1 MEILLSISFLWFNFI
16 GDIMRLKNVKGANE
30 IIIKGTY
37 YVDNPQNYKG
47 NWNKYF
53 NNANPIYIEI
63 GMGKGDFIIENAKR
77 YPNINFIGIEK
88 YDSVIVR
95 AIQKS
100 NELDINN
107 LKIVR
112 IDAGKLEEIF
122 DKEIDTIYLNFSDPW
137 PKDRHVKRRLTSE
150 VFLNIYDQIFKNAKR
165 IIMKTDNID
174 LFNYSIETLINHGY
188 EITYKTNNLDCL
200 NEDNI
205 MTEYE
210 TKFYN
215 KGIKIN
221 KLIAV
226 KEIQQK

>member
-1 MEILLSISFLWFNFI
+1 
-16 GDIMRLKNVKGANE
+16 MRLKNVKGANE

-37 YVDNPQNYKG
+37 YVSNPYEYKG
-47 NWNKYF
+47 NWNNCF
-53 NNANPIYIEI
+53 NNENSIYIEI
-63 GMGKGDFIIENAKR
+63 GMGKGDFIIENAQR

-100 NELDINN
+100 NELELNN

-112 IDAGKLEEIF
+112 IDANKLMDIF

-137 PKDRHVKRRLTSE
+137 PKERHAKRRLTSPQ
-150 VFLNIYDQIFKNAKR
+150 FLAIYDDIFKSTKK

-174 LFNYSIETLINHGY
+174 LFNYSLDSLTNHGY

-200 NEDNI
+200 DKNNI

-210 TKFYN
+210 NKFYN

-221 KLIAV
+221 KLIAI
-226 KEIQQK
+226 KNNSTN

>member
-1 MEILLSISFLWFNFI
+1 
-16 GDIMRLKNVKGANE
+16 MRLKNVKGANE
-30 IIIKGTY
+30 IIVNGIY
-37 YVDNPQNYKG
+37 YVDNPYQYKG
-47 NWNKYF
+47 IWSKVF
-53 NNANPIYIEI
+53 NNNNPIYIEI

-100 NELDINN
+100 NELELNN

-112 IDAGKLEEIF
+112 MDANKLNLVF

-137 PKDRHVKRRLTSE
+137 PKDRHAKRRLTSPI
-150 VFLNIYDQIFKNAKR
+150 FLSIYDKVFKDEKR

-174 LFNYSIETLINHGY
+174 LFNYSIDSLINYGY
-188 EITYKTNNLDCL
+188 DIIFKTNNLDCL
-200 NEDNI
+200 DSNNI

-210 TKFYN
+210 SKFYN
-215 KGIKIN
+215 RGIKIN
-221 KLIAV
+221 KLEGI
-226 KEIQQK
+226 KKM

>member
-1 MEILLSISFLWFNFI
+1 
-16 GDIMRLKNVKGANE
+16 MRLKNVKGANE
-30 IIIKGTY
+30 IIIKGIY
-37 YVDNPQNYKG
+37 YVTDPYQYKG

-53 NNANPIYIEI
+53 DNDNPIHIEI

-77 YPNINFIGIEK
+77 YPHINFVGIEK

-100 NELDINN
+100 NELELNN

-112 IDAGKLEEIF
+112 IDAHKLNEMF
-122 DKEIDTIYLNFSDPW
+122 DKEVDTIYLNFSDPW
-137 PKDRHVKRRLTSE
+137 PKDRHAKRRLTSE
-150 VFLNIYDQIFKNAKR
+150 VFLDIYDSIFKNDNK
-165 IIMKTDNID
+165 IIMKTDNIK
-174 LFNYSIETLINHGY
+174 LFNYSLESLINHGY
-188 EITYKTNNLDCL
+188 EIIYKTNNLDCL
-200 NEDNI
+200 SDDNI

-215 KGIKIN
+215 RGIEIN

-226 KEIQQK
+226 KKIQQN